1 MTGRWFSPVS
11 STNQTERHD
20 KTEILL
26 KVALNTINQAKPYC
40 DVHTVYGSPSNWHF
54 TYVFILCIIYNCR
67 CIYRKLQNCCFYFVC
82 EVTVSR
88 IQQVKCKV
96 RDMVFNATLNII
108 SIIISWRSVL
118 LVGETAV
125 SGESHTVVSSTTI
138 RTRP

>member
-1 MTGRWFSPVS
+1 LKKTFIFHHFCLTVFFPLQLLNTWGILGVKRNDKMLA
-11 STNQTERHD
+11 STTPI
-20 KTEILL
+20 ILL

-96 RDMVFNATLNII
+96 RDMVFNATLNIM
-108 SIIISWRSVL
+108 SIRQNNTSQS
-118 LVGETAV
+118 
-125 SGESHTVVSSTTI
+125 
-138 RTRP
+138 

>member
-1 MTGRWFSPVS
+1 MLLLCCFVYSYCDEVCQRLSTGRWFSPVTPVS
-11 STNQTERHD
+11 STNKTDPHD
-20 KTEILL
+20 ITEILL

-54 TYVFILCIIYNCR
+54 TYVFILCIIYNCQ

-108 SIIISWRSVL
+108 SIIISWR
-118 LVGETAV
+118 
-125 SGESHTVVSSTTI
+125 
-138 RTRP
+138 